1 MTQQPVRKQRRR
13 GAVEAGIQM
22 PAPRDNWED
31 ALGQFLADCRRRNLS
46 TSTLENYGWWLGG
59 KRLSA
64 YRDQHG
70 LRSVADFTADHMR
83 AFETE
88 LVDAGLTASS
98 VDSFH
103 RHVKN
108 FIGWSLRNAGE
119 GDAAALLVV
128 GPRLEQREPQTL
140 LPASEAAVR
149 AVLKDQPR
157 ELVLFEL
164 MLATGLRLREVAN
177 LTIDDVMESPEG
189 AYVRV
194 RQGKGRKDRVVPL
207 DTPKDRLSARLR
219 RYIAKG
225 RPATPTS
232 RALFL
237 SERRSRSGEPE
248 PLTADAI
255 KTIFKR
261 ISRQAGVHVN
271 PHMLRHTFATRALSA
286 GVDVMALQRALGH
299 ATLAM
304 VSRYVH
310 YQKDDLLVAWQA
322 RRD

>member
-1 MTQQPVRKQRRR
+1 
-13 GAVEAGIQM
+13 M
-22 PAPRDNWED
+22 PAPRDDWD
-31 ALGQFLADCRRRNLS
+31 TSLHQFLADCRRRNLS

-59 KRLSA
+59 TRLTA
-64 YRDQHG
+64 YRDEHE
-70 LRSVADFTADHMR
+70 LRAVADFTEEHLR

-88 LVDAGLTASS
+88 LVEAGLTASS

-103 RHVKN
+103 RHAKN
-108 FIGWSLRNAGE
+108 FIGWCLRE
-119 GDAAALLVV
+119 GRGRDPMVLGVA
-128 GPRLEQREPQTL
+128 GPRLEQKEPEVL
-140 LPASEAAVR
+140 SPEAEVAVR
-149 AVLKDQPR
+149 KVLKDQPR
-157 ELVLFEL
+157 ELVLFEV
-164 MLATGLRLREVAN
+164 MLGTGLRLREVVN
-177 LTIDDVMESPEG
+177 LTLDDVMETAEG

-194 RQGKGRKDRVVPL
+194 RQGKGRKDRAVPL
-207 DTPKDRLSARLR
+207 DTPKDRLSVRLR
-219 RYIAKG
+219 QYIQKD
-225 RPATPTS
+225 RPVSATT

-237 SERRSRSGEPE
+237 SERRARSGEPE

-271 PHMLRHTFATRALSA
+271 PHQLRHTVATRALSA

-299 ATLAM
+299 TTLAM

-310 YQKDDLLVAWQA
+310 YQRDDLLVAWKQ